1 MHFNVLTYNKSYSS
15 FEEVYTNHENVTEK
29 FENSLIEGIRLN
41 LYKDWKEFLKHS
53 IEKISEFA
61 YNHSGIMSFSLI
73 SISMLINFI
82 NKKNNADIASLGATD
97 YFEIIIILLYLA
109 VLFNKWI
116 SNKDVRQHRRTV
128 RFNIRKFKNN
138 SNNKSNSL
146 AKLFNK
152 FNFSKHL
159 INKKEE
165 NFQMHGI
172 LKVMM
177 GLYFLQKKEK

>member
-1 MHFNVLTYNKSYSS
+1 MGV
-15 FEEVYTNHENVTEK
+15 
-29 FENSLIEGIRLN
+29 
-41 LYKDWKEFLKHS
+41 
-53 IEKISEFA
+53 
-61 YNHSGIMSFSLI
+61 
-73 SISMLINFI
+73 
-82 NKKNNADIASLGATD
+82 TD

-128 RFNIRKFKNN
+128 RFNIRKFKND

-165 NFQMHGI
+165 DFQMHVI